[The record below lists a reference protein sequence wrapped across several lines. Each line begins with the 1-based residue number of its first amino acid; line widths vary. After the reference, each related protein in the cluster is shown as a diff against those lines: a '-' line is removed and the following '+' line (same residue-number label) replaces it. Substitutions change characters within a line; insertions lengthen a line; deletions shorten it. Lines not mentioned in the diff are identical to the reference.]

1 MGNRLCRNLPVKIL
15 LNPAMK
21 LTLFTARRSF
31 LVPAFLL
38 STGVFGLSARQAAA
52 QLYNPIPLEST
63 EISDTLSKSD
73 IPTGVG
79 GFAKDYIINLE
90 AGDQIT
96 VDAISEEF
104 DTLITL
110 MDANGLIVNENDDGP
125 DGSTNSLLFARIN
138 KAGKYTV
145 RVRSYAGDGEGPFSV
160 KLARLRPVN

>member
-1 MGNRLCRNLPVKIL
+1 
-15 LNPAMK
+15 MK
-21 LTLFTARRSF
+21 LTRFKIQRSF

-38 STGVFGLSARQAAA
+38 STGFFGLSARQAAA
-52 QLYNPIPLEST
+52 QLYNPIPLAST
-63 EISDTLSKSD
+63 EINDTLSKAD

-79 GFAKDYIINLE
+79 GFAKDYVINLE

-96 VDAISEEF
+96 VDAISAEF

-110 MDANGLIVNENDDGP
+110 MDANGLVVNENDDGP

-138 KAGKYTV
+138 ESGKYTV
-145 RVRSYAGDGEGPFSV
+145 RVRSYAGGGEGPFSV